1 MAYDGWG
8 KAREMTHQLH
18 FKDELVPQAGAKR
31 RQHSV
36 FVHGLDKACCVQGT
50 ESRSLGLEHRV
61 YGGWEEGSKRLE
73 CSTQN
78 LNRMNWALEEWRWKS
93 LRYSQI
99 CA

>member
-1 MAYDGWG
+1 MADYGWG
-8 KAREMTHQLH
+8 KAGEMTHQLH

-36 FVHGLDKACCVQGT
+36 FIHGLDKACCVQGT
-50 ESRSLGLEHRV
+50 ESRSLGLEHGV

-78 LNRMNWALEEWRWKS
+78 LNRMNWAVEE
-93 LRYSQI
+93 
-99 CA
+99 